1 VLDISNRICGSK
13 LLNFMLRC
21 FRLEEALEEISQRCT
36 VLSVEER
43 QWQAALKALTAN
55 DASQIIVEACLKHDV
70 TPNELLG
77 EMCQFTFD
85 Y

>member
-1 VLDISNRICGSK
+1 
-13 LLNFMLRC
+13 MLRC
-21 FRLEEALEEISQRCT
+21 FRLEEALEEIAQRCM
-36 VLSVEER
+36 VSSVGER